1 MHTDAR
7 LGHNESEMPQ
17 PALIVILEDQEH
29 RFPLD
34 ENSACRIGRG
44 PSNTIALPSD
54 GISRN
59 HAMVQCSDS
68 GEFVLYD
75 LGSRNGTF
83 LNGRRLATPAPLKE
97 GDLISIGSFHLTF
110 LGAAAGRFQDFAGKE
125 TIVALSLSD
134 VTVLAV
140 DIRDYTGLSRRVGE
154 QRLGEV
160 MGEFNRE
167 AGAILNHGRAWG
179 IKYIGDAIMA
189 VWEHRRGEPPL
200 LVLASAFHCLGKLE
214 TLASKLHEQFG
225 LADPVRIGAGIN
237 TGQASIG
244 NMGGG
249 AAADYTALG
258 DVVNK
263 AFRLE
268 SCTKEL
274 GFPIA
279 FSGAVQSI
287 LSGIAG
293 ATSIASEQTA
303 HLKGYTG
310 NETVYCL
317 DLKGLGQ
324 LTALLSETGATIA
337 EAS

>member
-1 MHTDAR
+1 
-7 LGHNESEMPQ
+7 MPQ
-17 PALIVILEDQEH
+17 PALIVILDDQEH
-29 RFPLD
+29 RFTLD
-34 ENSACRIGRG
+34 DNSPCRIGRG
-44 PSNTIALPSD
+44 PSNTIALPSE
-54 GISRN
+54 GVSRN
-59 HAMVQCSDS
+59 HAMVQSSDS

-83 LNGRRLATPAPLKE
+83 LNGRRMATPSRLAD
-97 GDLISIGSFHLTF
+97 GDLVSIGSFHLTF
-110 LGAAAGRFQDFAGKE
+110 LGDGGPARMQASVGNE
-125 TIVALSLSD
+125 TIVALMLSD
-134 VTVLAV
+134 VTVLAI
-140 DIRDYTGLSRRVGE
+140 DIRDYTGLSRKVGE

-189 VWEHRRGEPPL
+189 VWQHQRAEPPL
-200 LVLASAFHCLGKLE
+200 MVLASAFHCLGKLE

-225 LADPVRIGAGIN
+225 LPDPVRIGAGLN

-268 SCTKEL
+268 SCTKEV

-279 FSGAVQSI
+279 YSGAVQSV
-287 LSGIAG
+287 LSGMAG
-293 ATSIASEQTA
+293 VAAIASERMV

-310 NETVYCL
+310 TETVYCL
-317 DLKGLGQ
+317 DLLGLERLIGKF
-324 LTALLSETGATIA
+324 SETRETIR
-337 EAS
+337 ENPRP

>member
-1 MHTDAR
+1 
-7 LGHNESEMPQ
+7 MPQ

-34 ENSACRIGRG
+34 ENNACRIGRG
-44 PSNTIALPSD
+44 PNNTIALPSD
-54 GISRN
+54 GVSRN
-59 HAMVQCSDS
+59 HAMVQSSDS

-83 LNGRRLATPAPLKE
+83 LNGRRLATPAPLQE

-110 LGAAAGRFQDFAGKE
+110 LGDRAAGRVQDSASKE

-134 VTVLAV
+134 VTVLAI
-140 DIRDYTGLSRRVGE
+140 DIRDYTGLSRKVGE

-179 IKYIGDAIMA
+179 IKYIGDAIMS

-200 LVLASAFHCLGKLE
+200 LVLASAFRCLGKLE
-214 TLASKLHEQFG
+214 ALAAKLHEQFG
-225 LADPVRIGAGIN
+225 LADPVRIGAGLN

-249 AAADYTALG
+249 ASADYTALG

-268 SCTKEL
+268 SCTKEI

-279 FSGAVQSI
+279 YSGAVQSI

-293 ATSIASEQTA
+293 AAAIASERTA
-303 HLKGYTG
+303 HLKGYTAS
-310 NETVYCL
+310 ETVYCL
-317 DLKGLGQ
+317 DLEGLER
-324 LTALLSETGATIA
+324 LTTLFSATRTTLSEAIRL
-337 EAS
+337 